1 MPIFFGWP
9 AKAHVCSAA
18 RRCVCG
24 RRVGVLDEEHLDPF
38 GDDDADLRSAFEW
51 TLPRLDWWVVSAS
64 KRFKDE
70 GVWYEALDPA
80 VNIAVRRYWEVRMTR
95 KVRHHTVEGVVE
107 GMYGEQTDNFRAL
120 RAALSRLLGN
130 MGVKVVADFR
140 ELEVVD
146 TPEKRDAFY
155 AMLKN
160 KDEFI
165 ATNNV
170 HLWLSDLEAELLQPE
185 MSAIAAMWHDTVD
198 GLLASE
204 ATLRFLY
211 RPQVA
216 G

>member
-1 MPIFFGWP
+1 M
-9 AKAHVCSAA
+9 
-18 RRCVCG
+18 CG
-24 RRVGVLDEEHLDPF
+24 RRVGVHDEEHLDPF

-51 TLPRLDWWVVSAS
+51 TMPLVEGFVESAS
-64 KRFKDE
+64 KRFKEE

-80 VNIAVRRYWEVRMTR
+80 VIMAVRGYWYARMTR

-140 ELEVVD
+140 ELEFVD

-165 ATNNV
+165 AANKV
-170 HLWLSDLEAELLQPE
+170 HLWLSDSEAELLQPE
-185 MSAIAAMWHDTVD
+185 MSAIAAMWRDTVD